1 MWLLSLSVFVI
12 AYLLGSI
19 PFGYIV
25 GRLKGIDVRQ
35 HGSGNI
41 GATNVLRVVGKGWG
55 LAVFAVDALKGFWA
69 VRIALWLVTRTPE
82 AGHYAE
88 FFAIFAAAVCVA
100 GHSYPIWL
108 RFKGGKGVATAAGA
122 IFGIMPIAGITIF
135 AVWLVTFLT
144 TRYVAVAS
152 IAGALAL
159 PVTVAILLRLHMEQ
173 GIVLFYFS
181 VLMSALVVWRHR
193 SNIARLRDGTEH
205 RFTRS

>member
-1 MWLLSLSVFVI
+1 MWFLSLTVFVV

-19 PFGYIV
+19 PVGYIV

-55 LAVFAVDALKGFWA
+55 VAVFAADALKGFWA
-69 VRIALWLVTRTPE
+69 VRIALWLVVRTPD
-82 AGHYAE
+82 AGEYAD
-88 FFAIFAAAVCVA
+88 FFAILAAAVCVA

-122 IFGIMPIAGITIF
+122 IFGIMPIAAIAIF
-135 AVWLVTFLT
+135 VVWVVTFLT
-144 TRYVAVAS
+144 TRYVALAS

-159 PVTVAILLRLHMEQ
+159 PVVVAILLRLNLTQ
-173 GIVLFYFS
+173 GMVLLYFS
-181 VLMSALVVWRHR
+181 VFMSALVVWRHR
-193 SNIARLRDGTEH
+193 SNIVRLRDGTEH
-205 RFTRS
+205 RFKRQ

>member
-1 MWLLSLSVFVI
+1 MSI

-55 LAVFAVDALKGFWA
+55 LAVFAADALKGFWA
-69 VRIALWLVTRTPE
+69 VRIALWLVARSPD
-82 AGHYAE
+82 AIHYTE

-100 GHSYPIWL
+100 GHSYPVWL
-108 RFKGGKGVATAAGA
+108 RFRGGKGVATAAGA
-122 IFGIMPIAGITIF
+122 IFGIMPIAGIAIF
-135 AVWLVTFLT
+135 VVWLVTFLT
-144 TRYVAVAS
+144 TRYVALAS

-159 PVTVAILLRLHMEQ
+159 PVVVAILMRLNLTQ
-173 GIVLFYFS
+173 GMVLLYFS

-205 RFTRS
+205 RFARP